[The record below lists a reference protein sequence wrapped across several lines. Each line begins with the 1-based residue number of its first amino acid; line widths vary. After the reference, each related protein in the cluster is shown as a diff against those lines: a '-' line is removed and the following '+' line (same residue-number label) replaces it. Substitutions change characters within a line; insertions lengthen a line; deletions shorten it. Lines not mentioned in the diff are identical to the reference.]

1 MCVLSVPLVGCSDV
15 VLTWLCCTRWF
26 LLLSLQMKPQWMTI
40 QIKTIEQYFHV
51 ELFIILNTVVLIFT
65 WGTTRDMVHAVQN
78 VSNFN
83 VARLTL
89 WEKSPITWLCHV
101 EFPVCNLQ
109 YFLKRIEKLLFF
121 FNLPI
126 FFNSL
131 SWHWQLQLLYKH
143 VC

>member
-1 MCVLSVPLVGCSDV
+1 
-15 VLTWLCCTRWF
+15 
-26 LLLSLQMKPQWMTI
+26 MTL

-89 WEKSPITWLCHV
+89 WEKSPIT
-101 EFPVCNLQ
+101 
-109 YFLKRIEKLLFF
+109 
-121 FNLPI
+121 
-126 FFNSL
+126 
-131 SWHWQLQLLYKH
+131 
-143 VC
+143 